1 MREDTF
7 PLQWTGQQARVVL
20 PEHIDASNAGQIR
33 EELLSAINQGAE
45 ALIADMTAT
54 TSCDLAGA
62 DAVARAY
69 QRAVASRTELR
80 LVVTSAPVLR
90 MLGMTGVGRLVPVY
104 PSVAAALAARSPA
117 ASSTA
122 TPADAV
128 RAGEVRRRH
137 LAGAPRAAGLAG
149 APRAAGLTAD
159 ERPAFEADVGVEVAL
174 LDRDG
179 VIAWVNPAWQAFAA
193 ANGGDPDRAG
203 RGVSYLQACAAA
215 GDDPAAQDVAA
226 AIRAALAGDL
236 PAPLVVEVPCHS
248 PAAGRWF
255 DVLISSRLADDGRV
269 LGATVTLS
277 LARSQPRR
285 RPARPAPGTKPAGGH
300 GLKLAAAAAT
310 PPDVLWKM
318 IDAFADGVALA
329 DSDGTLVLASRRLEE
344 MFGYQPTEL
353 TGYPVERL
361 IPAQL
366 QAAHR
371 GHLAAYRQAPSDRPM
386 GAGARLTG
394 RRKNGTTF
402 PAEISL
408 SQVPTATGRLTLA
421 VVRDVTAAR
430 RLAVARQDQSSQHLL
445 DRVVTTLYQVG
456 ISLQAPA
463 DPPRDTATHRI
474 EEVLDVLSQLIS
486 QIRDTAFTGR
496 DG

>member
-1 MREDTF
+1 MPEDTF
-7 PLQWTGQQARVVL
+7 PAQWTGQQARVVL
-20 PEHIDASNAGQIR
+20 PEHIDVSNAGQIC
-33 EELLSAINQGAE
+33 EELLSVINQGAE
-45 ALIADMTAT
+45 ALIADMTST
-54 TSCDLAGA
+54 ISCDLAGA

-69 QRAVASRTELR
+69 QRAVVSRTELR
-80 LVVTSAPVLR
+80 LVVTSPSVLR

-117 ASSTA
+117 ASITVPPS
-122 TPADAV
+122 DAV
-128 RAGEVRRRH
+128 RARDIRRRH
-137 LAGAPRAAGLAG
+137 LTG
-149 APRAAGLTAD
+149 APRAAGLTVD
-159 ERPAFEADVGVEVAL
+159 ERPAFQADVGVEVAL

-193 ANGGDPDRAG
+193 ANGGDPDRTG
-203 RGVSYLQACAAA
+203 RGMSYLQACAAA
-215 GDDPAAQDVAA
+215 GADPAAQDVAA
-226 AIRAALAGDL
+226 AIRAALAGGL

-248 PAAGRWF
+248 PATDRWF

-277 LARSQPRR
+277 LTGSEPPRR
-285 RPARPAPGTKPAGGH
+285 PSGPAPGTKPASAHARRPG
-300 GLKLAAAAAT
+300 AAAAVT
-310 PPDVLWKM
+310 PGVLWKM
-318 IDAFADGVALA
+318 IDALADGVALA
-329 DSDGTLVLASRRLEE
+329 DGDGTLVLASRRLEE

-361 IPAQL
+361 IPARL

-371 GHLAAYRQAPSDRPM
+371 GHLAAYRRAPRDRPM

-408 SQVPTATGRLTLA
+408 SPVPTAIGRFTLA
-421 VVRDVTAAR
+421 VVRDVTAPR
-430 RLAVARQDQSSQHLL
+430 RPAVTRQDHSGQELL
-445 DRVVTTLYQVG
+445 DRIVTTLCQVG
-456 ISLQAPA
+456 VSLQTPA
-463 DPPRDTATHRI
+463 DPPRDTATQRI
-474 EEVLDVLSQLIS
+474 EEVLDVLSELIS
-486 QIRDTAFTGR
+486 QIRDSAFTDR

>member
-1 MREDTF
+1 MSEDAF
-7 PLQWTGQQARVVL
+7 PLRWTGQQARVVL
-20 PEHIDASNAGQIR
+20 PEHIDVSNAGQIR
-33 EELLSAINQGAE
+33 EELLSVIDQGAE

-54 TSCDLAGA
+54 ISCDLAGA

-69 QRAVASRTELR
+69 QRAVVSRTELR

-104 PSVAAALAARSPA
+104 PSVAAALAVRSPA
-117 ASSTA
+117 ASSTV
-122 TPADAV
+122 TPPDAV
-128 RAGEVRRRH
+128 RARDIRRRH
-137 LAGAPRAAGLAG
+137 RAGAPRATD
-149 APRAAGLTAD
+149 LTVD
-159 ERPAFEADVGVEVAL
+159 ERPAFEGDVGVEVAL

-193 ANGGDPDRAG
+193 ANGGDPDRTS

-215 GDDPAAQDVAA
+215 RDDPAAQDVAA

-248 PAAGRWF
+248 PAANRWF

-269 LGATVTLS
+269 VGATVTLS
-277 LARSQPRR
+277 LVRSQPQ
-285 RPARPAPGTKPAGGH
+285 RPSRPAPGTRPAGGH
-300 GLKLAAAAAT
+300 GLKLAAAGAM
-310 PPDVLWKM
+310 PQGVLWKM

-361 IPAQL
+361 IPARL

-371 GHLAAYRQAPSDRPM
+371 GYLAAYRQAPRDRPI
-386 GAGARLTG
+386 GAGARMTG

-408 SQVPTATGRLTLA
+408 SPVPTATGRLTLA
-421 VVRDVTAAR
+421 VVRDVAAAR
-430 RLAVARQDQSSQHLL
+430 HLAVARQEQSSQELL
-445 DRVVTTLYQVG
+445 DRVITTLYQVG

-474 EEVLDVLSQLIS
+474 EEVLDVLSQLIG
-486 QIRDTAFTGR
+486 QIRDHAFTDR